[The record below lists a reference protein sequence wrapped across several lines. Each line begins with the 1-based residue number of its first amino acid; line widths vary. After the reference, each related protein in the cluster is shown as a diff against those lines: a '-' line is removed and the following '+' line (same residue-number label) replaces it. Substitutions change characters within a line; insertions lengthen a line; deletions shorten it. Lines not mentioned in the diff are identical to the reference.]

1 MARSGV
7 ILTLSSVAGTRGG
20 RGQGNYA
27 ASKGAIEAMTRS
39 LAVELGKRG
48 VRVLSLAPGIIET
61 EMTEDVLALAPEQAR
76 SKIVLNRFGSPV
88 EVANVAA
95 FLVSDE
101 ASYMTGAVIPVD
113 GGFKMA

>member
-1 MARSGV
+1 
-7 ILTLSSVAGTRGG
+7 
-20 RGQGNYA
+20 
-27 ASKGAIEAMTRS
+27 MTRT

-48 VRVLSLAPGIIET
+48 VRVLALAPGIIET
-61 EMTEDVLALAPEQAR
+61 EMSADVRALAPDEAR
-76 SKIVLNRFGSPV
+76 AKVLLNRFGAAE